1 GPWTVWRARPAALV
15 GPAQHPVPADPQR
28 VGGDA
33 QINNERLAH
42 DVRPRQ
48 ESPEAAVV
56 GLVAVVAHDPVMPGR
71 DRDRAPIVGRR
82 VVAGRVAPD
91 VVGQV
96 PGPDLPALPR
106 IVRWTPQGTGIA
118 VVGPRGSVFSML
130 ADGMRNASI
139 R

>member
-1 GPWTVWRARPAALV
+1 MAFTSGGETS
-15 GPAQHPVPADPQR
+15 GSSDPQR

-48 ESPEAAVV
+48 ESPEAAVI

-82 VVAGRVAPD
+82 MVASRVAPD

-96 PGPDLPALPR
+96 QGPDLPELYR
-106 IVRWTPQGTGIA
+106 IVGLKPEVRSEEHTSELQ
-118 VVGPRGSVFSML
+118 S
-130 ADGMRNASI
+130 
-139 R
+139 